1 MDIILLED
9 IRKLGKLGDTVSVK
23 SGFAR
28 NFLVPTGK
36 AVRATKDNLVMFQE
50 RRAEL
55 EKKAKEALTGAEG
68 RAAKLENLSLSI
80 ERLAGDEGKLFG
92 SVGASDI
99 AEAVTKAAGTEVLKR
114 EVLMPDGAFRS
125 TGEYEV
131 DVSLHTDIIVTIKVA
146 VVAIEE

>member
-9 IRKLGKLGDTVSVK
+9 IRKLGKLGDTVAVK

-36 AVRATKDNLVMFQE
+36 AVRATKDNLAMFEE

-55 EKKAKEALTGAEG
+55 EAKAKEALTGAEG
-68 RAAKLENLSLSI
+68 RAAKLEELTVTI

-92 SVGASDI
+92 SVGAGDI
-99 AEAVTKAAGTEVLKR
+99 AAAVSEASGAAILKR

-125 TGEYEV
+125 IG
-131 DVSLHTDIIVTIKVA
+131 
-146 VVAIEE
+146 